1 MRFAPSHVPTGLF
14 LIATAFSG
22 VMAMSRPAPLP
33 DERVAAARVEL
44 GRRLF
49 YDADLSI
56 NGTMSCATCHEQ
68 HHGFADGNRT
78 HPGALDDPGRRN
90 VSTLANL
97 RDFPRLTWADP
108 RLTSLEAQVAVPLF
122 GDHPV
127 EMAMKDRETEIARR
141 LGNDPCYTAQFARA
155 FPESDGAIDYPK
167 VAGALAAF
175 ERALVSRGSDWDRSV
190 QSDQA
195 RAGAHVF
202 QRLCAG
208 CHNGPN
214 FTDAQYHRIGK
225 MPPPNSADPG
235 LAEVTGRARDRGR
248 FRTPSLRNVTVSA
261 PYLHDGSAPT
271 LDAAIAAHTRIA
283 PLRPAQ
289 RGAIM
294 AFLDSLTDHA
304 FLTNP
309 AFSLPR
315 TACGKAL

>member
-1 MRFAPSHVPTGLF
+1 MRHALTGL
-14 LIATAFSG
+14 LLVATAFSG
-22 VMAMSRPAPLP
+22 VMAVSRAATPLS
-33 DERVAAARVEL
+33 ERMKAARIEL

-90 VSTLANL
+90 VPTLANVG
-97 RDFPRLTWADP
+97 DFPRLTWADP
-108 RLTSLEAQVAVPLF
+108 RLTSLEAQVAVPVF

-127 EMAMKDRETEIARR
+127 EMAMTGHEAEIARR
-141 LGNDPCYTAQFARA
+141 LSRDPCYRIQFADA
-155 FPESDGAIDYPK
+155 FPGSDGAIDYPR

-175 ERALVSRGSDWDRSV
+175 ERALVSRGSDWDKSAL
-190 QSDQA
+190 DEQA
-195 RAGAHVF
+195 REGARIF
-202 QRLCAG
+202 QRSCAG
-208 CHNGPN
+208 CHSGVN
-214 FTDAQYHRIGK
+214 FTDSRYHRIGGV
-225 MPPPNSADPG
+225 PPPDAADPG
-235 LAEVTGRARDRGR
+235 LAEITGRARDRGR

-271 LDAAIAAHTRIA
+271 LHAAMAAHTRIV
-283 PLRPAQ
+283 PLPDRE
-289 RGAIM
+289 RGAVV
-294 AFLDSLTDHA
+294 AFLASLTDHE

-309 AFSLPR
+309 AFQLPQ

>member
-1 MRFAPSHVPTGLF
+1 MRHALSGLL

-22 VMAMSRPAPLP
+22 LMAVSRAATQPSEPA
-33 DERVAAARVEL
+33 RSARIEL

-90 VSTLANL
+90 VPTLANVG
-97 RDFPRLTWADP
+97 DFPRLTWADP
-108 RLTSLEAQVAVPLF
+108 RLTSLETQVAVPVF

-127 EMAMKDRETEIARR
+127 EMAMKGHEAEIARR
-141 LGNDPCYTAQFARA
+141 LNRDPCYRTQFAAA
-155 FPESDGAIDYPK
+155 FPESDGAIDYPR
-167 VAGALAAF
+167 VASALAAF
-175 ERALVSRGSDWDRSV
+175 ERALVSRGSDWDKSALV
-190 QSDQA
+190 GQA
-195 RAGAHVF
+195 RQGERIF
-202 QRLCAG
+202 RRDCAS
-208 CHNGPN
+208 CHSGVN
-214 FTDAQYHRIGK
+214 FTDSRYHRIGAA
-225 MPPPNSADPG
+225 PPADAADPG
-235 LAEVTGRARDRGR
+235 LAEVTGRASDRGR

-283 PLRPAQ
+283 PLKPEQ
-289 RGAIM
+289 RSAVT
-294 AFLDSLTDHA
+294 AFLASLTDRT

-309 AFSLPR
+309 AFALPQ